1 MKRILIVT
9 LLLLASGPASAA
21 FYSTEYLEQLLQN
34 CSSLEETFDAS
45 SENFARVKDCGLS
58 TGYILGVFDGLNVI
72 SDRSKCIP
80 GTIQSE
86 QVVAVVEN
94 WILKHPERR
103 SEAADKS
110 VRSAFA
116 EAWACTQ

>member
-9 LLLLASGPASAA
+9 LLLLASGPVSAA
-21 FYSTEYLEQLLQN
+21 FYSTQYLEQLLEN
-34 CSSLEETFDAS
+34 CSSLPATFDAS
-45 SENFARVKDCGLS
+45 AENFARVKDCGLS

-86 QVVAVVEN
+86 QVVAAVEK
-94 WILKHPERR
+94 WILEHPERR
-103 SEAADKS
+103 PEAADKS
-110 VRSAFA
+110 VSSAFA
-116 EAWACTQ
+116 EAWACNP